1 MVFSK
6 FCLNI
11 FSTNNVQSKMCTSPS
26 MQECTQKGQ
35 ELEDENKKLT
45 NHIVKMEQGL
55 KVLKSEILAV
65 K

>member
-1 MVFSK
+1 
-6 FCLNI
+6 
-11 FSTNNVQSKMCTSPS
+11 MCTSPS